1 METVKTKTEK
11 SRYNLF
17 QNSGFMISLAWKYSK
32 GAIFFAIGIALC
44 VILISLIGLF
54 ITPTILEIIQTG
66 ESLSNLIYIII
77 AFSGGLIL
85 LNASRSYFEVNVLL
99 TRIYVRGRLSV
110 MILEK
115 YLRVSFPSTES
126 QDMLKKMEKAA
137 DTVSGTAS
145 SGEAIWIT
153 LTDLLTHILGFIIYF
168 ILLISINPIVLAV
181 ILITCTVGFLINKH
195 LSGWGY
201 RHREE
206 EAEYL
211 KRMNYVNYKAVDRV
225 SAKDIRIFGMRDWI
239 ESVHNSAFALYNS
252 FVEKREKVY
261 IWSNIVDLLLAFLRN
276 GIAYI
281 YLIGMVL
288 NDGLSA
294 PEFLLLFSAIG
305 GFTTWITQIMQGF
318 TTLHRQSLDISAV
331 RELLEYPEEFLF
343 DKGEKIEPIPNKS
356 YELEL
361 RNVTFRYP
369 EATKD
374 TLLKINL
381 KIKPGEKL
389 AIVGLN
395 GAGKTTLVK
404 ILCGLYDPTEGE
416 VLLNGENI
424 KKYNR
429 EDYYKHFSAVFQ
441 DFSVFASSIAD
452 NITQMYENV
461 DKERMEMSARKA
473 GIINKINSLDN
484 NFDTKIGKEIY
495 KDGIELS
502 GGELQRLMLA
512 RAIYKDAPI
521 LVLDEPTAAL
531 DPIAESEMYN
541 QYNELTEGR
550 TSIYISHRLASTRFC
565 DRIILME
572 NNVISEEGTH
582 EELLANGKS
591 YKYLFDIQSKYYRE
605 GATEHE

>member
-343 DKGEKIEPIPNKS
+343 DRGEKIEPIPNKS

>member
-110 MILEK
+110 IILEK